1 MTASLQ
7 STFGSAFVG
16 LVVSAVLYGVTIL
29 QTYLYYRNY
38 PDDSKILKWMVA
50 ILWYISE
57 VNVFAVITNCDRV
70 LDTAHIVLCTIAVY
84 SVLVLHFNDPNILLT
99 TTWSMNV
106 QTDFN
111 GLIGLIVEVFYAR
124 RVWIV
129 SRNFYLTAIILVLA
143 IIHFGLGIVFTVG
156 SFQTARE
163 NFGNLVWVTST
174 GLGSAAAADMII
186 GISLC
191 YYLSRSRTGIRRT
204 DNLIST
210 LMKYSLSTGFIT
222 GIIACLVV
230 LTFGIMPN
238 NFVYVAFFWLLG
250 KFVHLSFSDGL
261 PNALLLFSPV
271 NSVLAALNSRE
282 SLREKAQ
289 PGSVSFLNLSGV
301 PSGAR
306 PPIMRKPS
314 LSVNVEV
321 VSTTDYVFC
330 LHDNILY
337 GDSVDVSA
345 VYVVI
350 SNGFVICGSRILAY
364 LVGICDSEFSETEE
378 IPSGLCFVHNCVS

>member
-16 LVVSAVLYGVTIL
+16 LVVSALLYGVTIL

-38 PDDSKILKWMVA
+38 PEDNKILKWMVA
-50 ILWYISE
+50 ILWL
-57 VNVFAVITNCDRV
+57 
-70 LDTAHIVLCTIAVY
+70 LDTAHIVLCTISVY
-84 SVLVLHFNDPNILLT
+84 TVLVLNFNDPNILLT
-99 TTWSMNV
+99 STWSMNV

-129 SRNFYLTAIILVLA
+129 SRNRYLTAFVLILS
-143 IIHFGLGIVFTVG
+143 IIHFGLGIVFT
-156 SFQTARE
+156 
-163 NFGNLVWVTST
+163 
-174 GLGSAAAADMII
+174 I
-186 GISLC
+186 G
-191 YYLSRSRTGIRRT
+191 RSRTGIQRT

-210 LMKYSLSTGFIT
+210 LMKYSLSTGFLT

-250 KFVHLSFSDGL
+250 KCY
-261 PNALLLFSPV
+261 V
-271 NSVLAALNSRE
+271 NSVLAARE

-289 PGSVSFLNLSGV
+289 SNSVSFLNLSGV

-306 PPIMRKPS
+306 PPVMRKA
-314 LSVNVEV
+314 LV
-321 VSTTDYVFC
+321 VC
-330 LHDNILY
+330 
-337 GDSVDVSA
+337 
-345 VYVVI
+345 
-350 SNGFVICGSRILAY
+350 
-364 LVGICDSEFSETEE
+364 
-378 IPSGLCFVHNCVS
+378 

>member
-38 PDDSKILKWMVA
+38 PEDNKILKWMVA
-50 ILWYISE
+50 ILW
-57 VNVFAVITNCDRV
+57 V
-70 LDTAHIVLCTIAVY
+70 LDTTHLVLCTISVY
-84 SVLVLHFNDPNILLT
+84 SVLVLNFNNPDILLT
-99 TTWSMNV
+99 PTWSMNV

-129 SRNFYLTAIILVLA
+129 SRNIYLTAVILVLA
-143 IIHFGLGIVFTVG
+143 VIHFGLGIVFTIG
-156 SFQTARE
+156 SFETSRA
-163 NFGNLVWVTST
+163 NFGSLVWVTSV
-174 GLGSAAAADMII
+174 GLGSAAAADMLI

-191 YYLSRSRTGIRRT
+191 YYLSKNRTGVKRT
-204 DNLIST
+204 DNLIAT
-210 LMKYSLSTGFIT
+210 LMKYSLSTGFLT
-222 GIIACLVV
+222 GIIACAVV

-250 KFVHLSFSDGL
+250 KCY
-261 PNALLLFSPV
+261 V

-282 SLREKAQ
+282 SLREKAHHNLND
-289 PGSVSFLNLSGV
+289 GSFLHLSGM
-301 PSGAR
+301 PSGAL
-306 PPIMRKPS
+306 PPVMRKPS

-321 VSTTDYVFC
+321 VSRTDYVFPPPASASTTTSMMPST
-330 LHDNILY
+330 L
-337 GDSVDVSA
+337 VSSNHA
-345 VYVVI
+345 V
-350 SNGFVICGSRILAY
+350 
-364 LVGICDSEFSETEE
+364 
-378 IPSGLCFVHNCVS
+378 

>member
-1 MTASLQ
+1 MVASLQ

-38 PDDSKILKWMVA
+38 PNDHKILKWMVA
-50 ILWYISE
+50 LLW
-57 VNVFAVITNCDRV
+57 A
-70 LDTAHIVLCTIAVY
+70 LDTAHIALCVIAVY
-84 SVLVLHFNDPNILLT
+84 SVLVLNFNKPDILQT

-129 SRNFYLTAIILVLA
+129 SRNIFLTVIILILS
-143 IIHFGLGIVFTVG
+143 IIHFGLGIVFTIG
-156 SFQTARE
+156 SFQTSRA
-163 NFGNLVWVTST
+163 NFGNLVWVTSV
-174 GLGSAAAADMII
+174 GLGSAAAADMLI

-191 YYLSRSRTGIRRT
+191 YYLSQSRTGFRRT

-210 LMKYSLSTGFIT
+210 LMKYSLTTGFLT

-230 LTFGIMPN
+230 ITFGVMPN

-250 KFVHLSFSDGL
+250 KCY
-261 PNALLLFSPV
+261 V

-282 SLREKAQ
+282 SLREKAH
-289 PGSVSFLNLSGV
+289 PNSGSFLNLSGITNSGV
-301 PSGAR
+301 PPAT
-306 PPIMRKPS
+306 RKPS
-314 LSVNVEV
+314 LSVNVEITSKTRTDYIFPPPPSA
-321 VSTTDYVFC
+321 STTT
-330 LHDNILY
+330 
-337 GDSVDVSA
+337 SM
-345 VYVVI
+345 
-350 SNGFVICGSRILAY
+350 
-364 LVGICDSEFSETEE
+364 VGPSTFSPLS
-378 IPSGLCFVHNCVS
+378 PSMCSPLSPSTS